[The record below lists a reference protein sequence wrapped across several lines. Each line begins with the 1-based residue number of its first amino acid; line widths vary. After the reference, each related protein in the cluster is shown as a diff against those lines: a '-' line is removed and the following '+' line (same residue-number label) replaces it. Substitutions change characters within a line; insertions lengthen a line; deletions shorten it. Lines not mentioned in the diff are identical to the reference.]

1 VWRDTPPINED
12 GTVNGYIEIARGD
25 RNKWEF
31 NMASNARAIDRVIPE
46 KVGGYPVNYGFV
58 PQTVSY
64 DGDPFDIL
72 VLGPPIEGG
81 SLVRGSIVGLLLMND
96 EKGSD
101 AKVVVS
107 PLKNGKAEYAL
118 TGRVRQ
124 EIADYFKRYKL
135 WEPDK
140 FSEVPGW
147 GTSAEGL
154 ALVQMTHAF
163 FLECRQVT
171 TTSCRI
177 AR

>member
-1 VWRDTPPINED
+1 
-12 GTVNGYIEIARGD
+12 
-25 RNKWEF
+25 
-31 NMASNARAIDRVIPE
+31 
-46 KVGGYPVNYGFV
+46 
-58 PQTVSY
+58 VSY
-64 DGDPFDIL
+64 DGDPFDVL

-81 SLVRGSIVGLLLMND
+81 SLVRGTIVGVLLMND

-107 PLKNGKAEYAL
+107 PLKNGKPEYAL
-118 TGRVRQ
+118 TGRVRA
-124 EIADYFKRYKL
+124 EIADYFRRYKL
-135 WEPDK
+135 WEPEK

-147 GTSAEGL
+147 GPGTEGL
-154 ALVQMTHAF
+154 ALIQMTHAF

>member
-1 VWRDTPPINED
+1 
-12 GTVNGYIEIARGD
+12 
-25 RNKWEF
+25 
-31 NMASNARAIDRVIPE
+31 
-46 KVGGYPVNYGFV
+46 
-58 PQTVSY
+58 
-64 DGDPFDIL
+64 
-72 VLGPPIEGG
+72 
-81 SLVRGSIVGLLLMND
+81 MND

-107 PLKNGKAEYAL
+107 PLKNGKPEYAL
-118 TGRVRQ
+118 TGRVRE

-135 WEPDK
+135 WEPSK

-171 TTSCRI
+171 AAACRV